1 MELLLR
7 FHPFP
12 FILTTMTQLELCNL
26 ALDKLGEPPITSI
39 GASTPAAQACTRL
52 YQPTLDALVRKYRWN
67 FARKSVVLEPVWV
80 AATSVFR
87 SATDVIQ
94 VSKTAHGLVAGQRIL
109 LDTSDYPD
117 ANGHFYISADPAV
130 ATNHFHIN
138 LEGAADITSSLGK
151 YHVAPQHTWAY
162 KIALPSDCLALRTVE
177 GYEVGRPH
185 QFFVLEGRSIF
196 CNLEEVEV
204 TYTQKQTG
212 GTDEANFDTIF
223 NDLFACSL
231 AAELAMPVT
240 GAMSRRSDMMSLYG
254 EVLQTALMSNV
265 FEHRDNLIDRTQGPT
280 SAMARQYA

>member
-1 MELLLR
+1 VELLLR

-12 FILTTMTQLELCNL
+12 FILIAMTQLELCNL
-26 ALDKLGEPPITSI
+26 ALDKLGEPPITALN
-39 GASTPAAQACTRL
+39 ASTPAAQACTRL

-67 FARKSVVLEPVWV
+67 FARKSVRLS
-80 AATSVFR
+80 AAFVTMDDLVDSG
-87 SATDVIQ
+87 AADLIQ
-94 VSKTAHGLVAGQRIL
+94 VEKTGHGLVTGNRVVLKDTEADGSYFVTRIDADNFTCDDSVFTSL
-109 LDTSDYPD
+109 LTVGSY
-117 ANGHFYISADPAV
+117 HISPV
-130 ATNHFHIN
+130 
-138 LEGAADITSSLGK
+138 
-151 YHVAPQHTWAY
+151 HTWDY
-162 KIALPSDCLALRTVE
+162 KITLPNDCLALRTVE

-240 GAMSRRSDMMSLYG
+240 GAMSRRGDMMSLYG

-280 SAMARQYA
+280 SYMARQYA

>member
-1 MELLLR
+1 VELLLR

-12 FILTTMTQLELCNL
+12 FILIAMTQLELCNL

-67 FARKSVVLEPVWV
+67 FARKSVRLS
-80 AATSVFR
+80 AAFVTM
-87 SATDVIQ
+87 TDLIDSGSSDLIQ
-94 VSKTAHGLVAGQRIL
+94 VVKTAHGLVTGNRVIL
-109 LDTSDYPD
+109 KDTKADGLYTITRVD
-117 ANGHFYISADPAV
+117 ADNFTCDDSV
-130 ATNHFHIN
+130 WT
-138 LEGAADITSSLGK
+138 AALTDGS
-151 YHVAPQHTWAY
+151 YHVSPVHTWNY

-177 GYEVGRPH
+177 GYEAGRPH

-223 NDLFACSL
+223 NDLFACML

-240 GAMSRRSDMMSLYG
+240 GAMSRRGDMMSLYG

-265 FEHRDNLIDRTQGPT
+265 FERRDNLIDRTAGPT
-280 SAMARQYA
+280 SANARQFA

>member
-1 MELLLR
+1 VELLLR

-12 FILTTMTQLELCNL
+12 FILIAMTQLELCNL

-67 FARKSVVLEPVWV
+67 FARESVQLKAVWV
-80 AATSVFR
+80 AATSVFLE
-87 SATDVIQ
+87 SVDVIRIN
-94 VSKTAHGLVAGQRIL
+94 KTAHGLAVGQRVL
-109 LDTSDYPD
+109 LETSDYPD
-117 ANGHFYISADPAV
+117 ANGHFFITAV
-130 ATNHFHIN
+130 STNHFHVSAP
-138 LEGAADITSSLGK
+138 GAANITSSLGK
-151 YHVAPQHTWAY
+151 YHIAPQHTWNY
-162 KIALPSDCLALRTVE
+162 KIALPNDCLALRTVE
-177 GYEVGRPH
+177 GYEVSRPH

-204 TYTQKQTG
+204 TYTQKQEG

-223 NDLFACSL
+223 NDLFACML

-240 GAMSRRSDMMSLYG
+240 GAMSRRGDMMSLYG

-265 FEHRDNLIDRTQGPT
+265 FERRDNLIDRTAGPT
-280 SAMARQYA
+280 SANARQYA

>member
-1 MELLLR
+1 
-7 FHPFP
+7 
-12 FILTTMTQLELCNL
+12 MTQLELCNL

-67 FARKSVVLEPVWV
+67 FARKSVRLK
-80 AATSVFR
+80 AVFI
-87 SATDVIQ
+87 SMDNLIDSGSEDLIQ
-94 VSKTAHGLVAGQRIL
+94 VVYFDHELQTGARVVLKDTGADGNYFITRIDDGNFTCDDSKFT
-109 LDTSDYPD
+109 DD
-117 ANGHFYISADPAV
+117 
-130 ATNHFHIN
+130 
-138 LEGAADITSSLGK
+138 LERGS
-151 YHVAPQHTWAY
+151 YHVSPVHTWDY
-162 KIALPSDCLALRTVE
+162 KITLPNDCLALRTVE

-223 NDLFACSL
+223 NDLFSCSL

-240 GAMSRRSDMMSLYG
+240 GAMSRRGDMMSLYG

-280 SAMARQYA
+280 SYMARQYA